1 MGSYQEFDEFLRRAS
16 EDENLGNK
24 NNWFFVFRKAMD
36 GFHNRAEA
44 VRMHDTLLHGWIPKK
59 RGPEDSEYHI
69 SAMLFNMDSALE
81 CLTFALNSFGK
92 VVNSQFFSI
101 SDKDNLKKVSPKN
114 ITQEFI
120 YQSRKK
126 HSDIFIGYKNLFPRL
141 QEYWILKV
149 EMQNIIIA
157 NHDVSKHRHSI
168 YSSGLRNTSAPH
180 NFYEQLGIKGVV
192 QEEHLY
198 WPMKEV
204 ILQKDPK
211 ETLDKQDPKN
221 TILLEELTAIFFEF
235 INESGKKIFQDMEDY
250 FEKNP
255 FKK

>member
-1 MGSYQEFDEFLRRAS
+1 
-16 EDENLGNK
+16 
-24 NNWFFVFRKAMD
+24 
-36 GFHNRAEA
+36 
-44 VRMHDTLLHGWIPKK
+44 
-59 RGPEDSEYHI
+59 
-69 SAMLFNMDSALE
+69 MDSALE
-81 CLTFALNSFGK
+81 CLTFALNSFGQA
-92 VVNSQFFSI
+92 VNSQFLSI
-101 SDKDNLKKVSPKN
+101 SDKDKLKKVSPKN
-114 ITQEFI
+114 ITQELI
-120 YQSRKK
+120 YPFKK
-126 HSDIFIGYKNLFPRL
+126 ENKSDIFISYKNLFPNL
-141 QEYWILKV
+141 QEYWISKI

-192 QEEHLY
+192 QEEHWY

-211 ETLDKQDPKN
+211 ETLDKQDPEN

-235 INESGKKIFQDMEDY
+235 INESGEKILQDMKDY

-255 FKK
+255 FKE